1 MLQECL
7 SVFQELYKK
16 EGENYILD
24 DYVLDD
30 GTYVLIK
37 QNDKLLEVLEINSKK
52 EKNGKDNQYYKLI
65 CHLDY
70 YSKLIN
76 MNKAIDIKKIIH
88 SNNYLSFFIKKEN
101 ISNGKLTEDIIDG
114 YYERLANPMLKYG
127 KDKNSTVLYE
137 RIEKQAGK
145 PDLQRLEQ
153 CKKWIKDY
161 IFKIEQLDDRIQCNT
176 KDYLKVYFLF
186 EGEENFRKDKELYE
200 KEGKKYIFP
209 NLYNKNDDNIEI
221 DGVIYGVPNDNMSL
235 NDKKPYL
242 KHKTKKNEVPYMIS
256 MEEAWLQKQFFDYLY
271 NCACKRETNIFIDIE
286 KKIIKSYKNGESH
299 LYNGFQGIFLKI
311 KKAKQGAEI
320 HYQDK
325 LPFYRQALDKE
336 VVVCEMIAHSEKAE
350 HYKATY
356 KKYRQRKE
364 LEGLLDQVYFD
375 KSLVYHYFSSSDE
388 LNGIKTSELRNA
400 IATSR
405 TRLFNWFYKGEEQG
419 VDLILKKIVW
429 KRIQYSLKQQYY
441 DKTIQQV
448 NTWYSLENYFEGGE
462 HMASKRSSYEQFLQE
477 SIIDKKGEGK
487 SSFEND
493 EQYYYGVGQVIRYL
507 CNQSKKSSRTFSEIN
522 NFLNQKTNEAL
533 EGAVVRLFR
542 KYSHALD
549 IKLNTRFSKLYAM
562 VLDYKAEEKVNTEII
577 LLGYLSD
584 NIIYYKEE
592 K

>member
-1 MLQECL
+1 MLQESL
-7 SVFQELYKK
+7 SVFKQLYEK
-16 EGENYILD
+16 EGDNCILD
-24 DYVLDD
+24 SYILDD
-30 GTYVLIK
+30 GTYVLIDGK
-37 QNDKLLEVLEINSKK
+37 GEVLDVVEINHKK
-52 EKNGKDNQYYKLI
+52 EQNGKDNQYYLTI
-65 CHLDY
+65 CYCDY

-76 MNKAIDIKKIIH
+76 MNKPVDTKKIIH

-114 YYERLANPMLKYG
+114 YYERLANPILKYG

-137 RIEKQAGK
+137 RIEKEVGK

-153 CKKWIKDY
+153 CKKWIKDH
-161 IFKIEQLDDRIQCNT
+161 IFKIEQFDDRIQCNT

-186 EGEENFRKDKELYE
+186 EREGNFREDKELYE
-200 KEGKKYIFP
+200 REGKKYIFP

-271 NCACKRETNIFIDIE
+271 NCACKKETNIFIDIE
-286 KKIIKSYKNGESH
+286 KGIIKSYKNGESH

-311 KKAKQGAEI
+311 KKGKQGAEI

-336 VVVCEMIAHSEKAE
+336 VGICEMIAHSEKIE
-350 HYKATY
+350 RYKATY
-356 KKYRQRKE
+356 EKYRQRNE
-364 LEGLLDQVYFD
+364 LESLLDQVYFD
-375 KSLVYHYFSSSDE
+375 KSLVHHYFSSSDE

-405 TRLFNWFYKGEEQG
+405 TRLFNWLYKGEEQG
-419 VDLILKKIVW
+419 VYPILKKIVW
-429 KRIQYSLKQQYY
+429 QRIQYSLKQQYY
-441 DKTIQQV
+441 DKTIQQI

-462 HMASKRSSYEQFLQE
+462 HMASKRSSYEQFLQK
-477 SIIDKKGEGK
+477 SIIDKKGEEK

-522 NFLNQKTNEAL
+522 HFLNQKTNEAL
-533 EGAVVRLFR
+533 RTAVVQLFR
-542 KYSHALD
+542 KYSYALD
-549 IKLNTRFSKLYAM
+549 IKLNTRFSKLYEM
-562 VLDYKAEEKVNTEII
+562 VLDYKAEGKVNTEII
-577 LLGYLSD
+577 LLGYLSN